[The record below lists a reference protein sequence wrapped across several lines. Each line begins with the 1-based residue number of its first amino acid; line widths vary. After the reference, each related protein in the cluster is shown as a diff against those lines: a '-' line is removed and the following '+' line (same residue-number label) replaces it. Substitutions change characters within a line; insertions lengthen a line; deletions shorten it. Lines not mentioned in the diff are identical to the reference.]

1 MGVNS
6 IFLLNKNLTVVSLW
20 SMRKQNNVSGFFT
33 ALKVDEY
40 LLSVNSYCLNINIKP
55 HQFHLLVSKGFEVI
69 SYVELTH
76 V

>member
-1 MGVNS
+1 
-6 IFLLNKNLTVVSLW
+6 
-20 SMRKQNNVSGFFT
+20 MRKQNNVSGFFT